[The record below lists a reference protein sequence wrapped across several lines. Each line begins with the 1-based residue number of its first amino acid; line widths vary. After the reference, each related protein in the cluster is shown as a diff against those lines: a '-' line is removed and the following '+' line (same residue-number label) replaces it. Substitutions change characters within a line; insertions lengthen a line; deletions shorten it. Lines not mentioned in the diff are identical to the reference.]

1 MLSKQDLA
9 ILRHDRQ
16 IPRYTSYPTAPHFN
30 SSINSEI
37 YTSWLKSLP
46 ADETLSLYFHIP
58 FCRQLCWYC
67 GCFTKITRHYAP
79 IEDYANILAREIRL
93 VSDLLKA
100 RKVCHLHF
108 GGGSPTILLPETFRH
123 LMQIIRAK
131 FEIEKDAEIAIEID
145 PRNVSEEKISCYAK
159 EGINRA
165 SIGVQD
171 FNHETQLAIN
181 RKQSFELVYDC
192 VKLLRKYGI
201 EQINLDLIYGLPK
214 QTFTT
219 IKKSVNYSL
228 LLDPSRISLFSY
240 AHVPWIKRHM
250 RLIDKNDLP
259 SNLEKITMFKT
270 ATQELQNGNYL
281 LIGLDHFVRKD
292 DEMLLA
298 FQNKKLKRNFQGY
311 TTDKAS
317 SLIGFGASSISFLPF
332 GYVQNT
338 SGISEYRA
346 DILNKKLPAIKGIAI
361 SDEDKIRKRI
371 ID

>member
-1 MLSKQDLA
+1 
-9 ILRHDRQ
+9 
-16 IPRYTSYPTAPHFN
+16 
-30 SSINSEI
+30 
-37 YTSWLKSLP
+37 
-46 ADETLSLYFHIP
+46 
-58 FCRQLCWYC
+58 
-67 GCFTKITRHYAP
+67 
-79 IEDYANILAREIRL
+79 
-93 VSDLLKA
+93 
-100 RKVCHLHF
+100 
-108 GGGSPTILLPETFRH
+108 
-123 LMQIIRAK
+123 
-131 FEIEKDAEIAIEID
+131 
-145 PRNVSEEKISCYAK
+145 
-159 EGINRA
+159 
-165 SIGVQD
+165 
-171 FNHETQLAIN
+171 
-181 RKQSFELVYDC
+181 
-192 VKLLRKYGI
+192 
-201 EQINLDLIYGLPK
+201 
-214 QTFTT
+214 
-219 IKKSVNYSL
+219 
-228 LLDPSRISLFSY
+228 
-240 AHVPWIKRHM
+240 M

-371 ID
+371 IDEIMCCGETKIDQNKFSLPINHK